1 MYILAS
7 EPWSKRFWQNLS
19 DIYLVIFTQGVKVRF
34 QSLNITFVHHQ
45 KTRWCHKENVTQC
58 HQSSHA
64 QTNYLSDPGFPLLLA
79 HLSWLPICLVR
90 STAILE
96 DAYAPVARKKLWRSI
111 FSQPNLEQA
120 HPPTATKSLCNH
132 QSKDTDTEELC
143 LTPISTELCHSWT
156 FGDKGWR
163 RRK

>member
-19 DIYLVIFTQGVKVRF
+19 DIYLVIFTQGVKVWF

-64 QTNYLSDPGFPLLLA
+64 QTIIYQTLAFLFCLLIYRDYQFLLSVLQLFWRMLLHQLPGRNFEGQYFPSPTLNKLTHPLQQRA
-79 HLSWLPICLVR
+79 FVTISQKTLIQKNLKLS
-90 STAILE
+90 T
-96 DAYAPVARKKLWRSI
+96 
-111 FSQPNLEQA
+111 QA
-120 HPPTATKSLCNH
+120 
-132 QSKDTDTEELC
+132 
-143 LTPISTELCHSWT
+143 
-156 FGDKGWR
+156 
-163 RRK
+163 